1 MLLSLPLFSTHSLY
15 KTHFLTV
22 EENHQRIRSF
32 SLSSEIVRVRIRSFL
47 LSPFP
52 LFTVPR
58 PPALAFDH
66 QEKTSLSPMIPSI
79 ALAR

>member
-1 MLLSLPLFSTHSLY
+1 M
-15 KTHFLTV
+15 
-22 EENHQRIRSF
+22 
-32 SLSSEIVRVRIRSFL
+32 RIRSFL

-52 LFTVPR
+52 SLSVYLPLGSTSILVAAAVHTINFVVPR